1 MSKYIFKNDYAE
13 GAHQKVLD
21 ALIKANSDTYD
32 GYGHDH
38 ITKEAIEII
47 RKEIGQPDASVN
59 FISGGTQTNLIA
71 IKAFLKPHEAV
82 ISADIGHINVQEGG
96 SIESTGHKIIQVTS
110 KDGKLTPAIIEN
122 EIERHLSEH
131 MVVPKMVYLS
141 NTMENGLVYTKAELE
156 AISKVCKKN
165 KLFFFLDGARLAQAL
180 DVLDGTLTLKD
191 IARLTDVFYIGGTK
205 NGLLYGECLIITN
218 EYAKDH
224 IRFVMKQTG
233 AVLSKTWAMAVQFR
247 AVFED
252 GLFYE
257 LGKNGNDRARE
268 IYEGLSDLGIEFY
281 EEFGSNQIFPI
292 FPNYVLNK
300 LSTKYVFQPWEF
312 VEGDRKAVRIAT
324 SYCTPKE
331 IVEALIEDTKNIL
344 ENK

>member
-13 GAHQKVLD
+13 GAHEKVLQ
-21 ALIKANSDTYD
+21 ALVNANSGSYD

-38 ITKEAIEII
+38 ITKEAVEII
-47 RKEIGQPDASVN
+47 RKEIGDPDASVN

-96 SIESTGHKIIQVTS
+96 SIESTGHKIIQVTCEN
-110 KDGKLTPAIIEN
+110 GKLTPAIIEN

-141 NTMENGLVYTKAELE
+141 NTMENGYVYTKKELE
-156 AISKVCKKN
+156 AISKVCKKH
-165 KLFFFLDGARLAQAL
+165 KLYFFMDGARLSQAL

-205 NGLLYGECLIITN
+205 NGLLYGEALIITN
-218 EYAKDH
+218 DYAKDH

-233 AVLSKTWAMAVQFR
+233 AVLSKTWVMAVQFK
-247 AVFED
+247 ALFQD

-268 IYEGLSDLGIEFY
+268 IYEGLSALGIEFY

-292 FPNYVLNK
+292 FENRVLNK
-300 LSTKYVFQPWEF
+300 LSEKYLFQPWEN
-312 VEGDRKAVRIAT
+312 VDENRKSVRIAT
-324 SYCTPKE
+324 SYKTSKE
-331 IVEALIEDTKNIL
+331 IVEQLLADTKVIM
-344 ENK
+344 NK